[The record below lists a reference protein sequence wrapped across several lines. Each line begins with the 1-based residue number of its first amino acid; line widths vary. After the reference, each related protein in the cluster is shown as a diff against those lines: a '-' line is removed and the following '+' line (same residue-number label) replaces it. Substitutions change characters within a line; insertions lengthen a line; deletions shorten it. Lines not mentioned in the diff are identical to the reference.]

1 MDNLTELNEAF
12 STKSLPNTVVIVI
25 LLIVGILGNSLVIYV
40 YEFRFPRSDGRCYIG
55 PLAVSDLGTLI
66 STSALN
72 LLKNLM
78 KFIFPG
84 PIVCKCLYFLS
95 YAFINI
101 SLFLWTVIAVQRYRK
116 ICKPFKWQMKRDWRK
131 WCILILAGFSFA
143 FFSPTLYFYGINEK
157 VITEYN
163 ITVFVCEQTTTNVKG
178 LLVYQGIGLI
188 MSLLNVVAI
197 IAIYIVVFIK
207 IYKTMK
213 GVREEKNE
221 STTSGT
227 LPVSTI
233 ANFENPTH
241 ELSRNQHANAS
252 SSGRTEAQKLEH
264 TIAFTFMTILLL
276 GLISYVPSR
285 SLVVY
290 ESIDLKFWEN
300 LNYSTFNL
308 HLFLRRSYVVVHS
321 CNVFIYLIFDSLFRK
336 EIKSWIEG

>member
-178 LLVYQGIGLI
+178 LLVYQGIG
-188 MSLLNVVAI
+188 
-197 IAIYIVVFIK
+197 
-207 IYKTMK
+207 
-213 GVREEKNE
+213 
-221 STTSGT
+221 
-227 LPVSTI
+227 
-233 ANFENPTH
+233 
-241 ELSRNQHANAS
+241 
-252 SSGRTEAQKLEH
+252 
-264 TIAFTFMTILLL
+264 
-276 GLISYVPSR
+276 
-285 SLVVY
+285 
-290 ESIDLKFWEN
+290 
-300 LNYSTFNL
+300 
-308 HLFLRRSYVVVHS
+308 
-321 CNVFIYLIFDSLFRK
+321 
-336 EIKSWIEG
+336 